1 MSLKLAFGREEPK
14 EPRRPEGRNLV
25 RFFVGDTCYA
35 FDVGAVEEVANP
47 ANLAT
52 LPDMGLAVAGVT
64 DHRGRVIPVVDL
76 RAKFGV
82 PESKSRHTKWVLMRS
97 SYGLVGFVVD
107 RVLDVVSALGPMSPA
122 PRLGAPVGS
131 RAIVGVVNVDGTLVF
146 VLDEDA
152 EASVIANVDL
162 SAMGG

>member
-1 MSLKLAFGREEPK
+1 MSLKLAFGRDEPK

-25 RFFVGDTCYA
+25 RFVVGETCYA

-47 ANLAT
+47 AALTT
-52 LPDMGLAVAGVT
+52 LPDMGAAVAGVT

-82 PESKSRHTKWVLMRS
+82 RLASGRHTKWVLMRS

-107 RVLDVVSALGPMSPA
+107 RVVDVVSAKGPMTPP
-122 PRLGAPVGS
+122 PRLGAAIGS

-152 EASVIANVDL
+152 EASIIANVDL
-162 SAMGG
+162 SAVGG